1 MAPHIEPSCASGDHS
16 CMEAGT
22 FIGVI
27 FTATVISVAA
37 FVLVTLWRKRHQ
49 KQRAAMDRDIGNEQ
63 AWFVSN
69 YGVYQ
74 MQNLPPHQN
83 GNPSNAPQEA
93 KREPKK
99 SASDLW
105 RQRGFEMPGA
115 ATKAGV
121 SGPPVPPT
129 IPEEADIGMQSAEH
143 TPVQRSVGKV
153 SSTPIADTYM
163 SPGARFAAPRPL
175 TSRPLYSVP
184 MPSPYIDQRKPPA
197 PRSSVKSPSG
207 TPIADAYTS
216 PRLSFAASRASS
228 YSKQGRP
235 PMPSLSVDTQR
246 ARQPTMDYAVG
257 GDMGTRPPNPRQ
269 TSSDQGR
276 KSKFQEQLDSPT
288 APAGGVAA
296 PETFEEI
303 KLSPPPRKSTQSAL
317 GSPSRRSFSSIF
329 SGKLPTS
336 WGRPVKG
343 RVAE

>member
-1 MAPHIEPSCASGDHS
+1 MAPHIEPSCAAGDHS

-49 KQRAAMDRDIGNEQ
+49 KQQAMDRNIGNEQ

-74 MQNLPPHQN
+74 MQNLPPHHS
-83 GNPSNAPQEA
+83 GNPFNAPQET
-93 KREPKK
+93 KREPK
-99 SASDLW
+99 SVSDLW

-115 ATKAGV
+115 ATRA
-121 SGPPVPPT
+121 PVPPT

-143 TPVQRSVGKV
+143 TPVQRSGEKA
-153 SSTPIADTYM
+153 SKTPIADTYM
-163 SPGARFAAPRPL
+163 SPGARFAAPRQL

-184 MPSPYIDQRKPPA
+184 MPSHYIDQRKPSS
-197 PRSSVKSPSG
+197 PRSAVKSPSG

-228 YSKQGRP
+228 YSKQGRS

-246 ARQPTMDYAVG
+246 ARQPTVDYAVG
-257 GDMGTRPPNPRQ
+257 GDLGAGPPNPRQ
-269 TSSDQGR
+269 TSSVQGR
-276 KSKFQEQLDSPT
+276 RSKFQEHLDSPT
-288 APAGGVAA
+288 APAAGVAA
-296 PETFEEI
+296 PEIFEDIE
-303 KLSPPPRKSTQSAL
+303 LSPPPRKSTQSAL